1 MLNNPNP
8 LTLECQQ
15 LIQRL
20 DQLDFIDPFSQYYFN
35 EIKAIESEI
44 LRLKTRSASKTTTN
58 KNLSIGIYTS
68 NDELDLIIED
78 MKLRY
83 ANNAQH
89 ADQMETKIF
98 SNIHSYDFKAMNIK
112 IKARLDFLDIYFRVE
127 KSCTRHDIKKYLTE
141 KTKIRHFI
149 KECDSGYI
157 IRLHDMNSTHLIN
170 QRTAHLNYF
179 GLIKDSLAITEMEVA
194 LDFYS
199 YKHIALI
206 TALLKSLKLPNDTEN
221 LRIFKTQTGVFTPI
235 PSDPIILHSKIKD
248 GYNIGINHKFADEY
262 WHIYQK
268 QTDHNSQSLSEAEWR
283 IRAEKNVKVNVLS
296 KLDNRLVNIKR
307 ILLNCFKG
315 IRFTQLKKNTSLKT
329 KRLYDC
335 TVEAYGVEKVVYLDA
350 NRNLR
355 KLPKDIEMNTELNK
369 LAVNAICN
377 LAKNFSHPS

>member
-1 MLNNPNP
+1 MLNNSNP
-8 LTLECQQ
+8 LTPECQK

-20 DQLDFIDPFSQYYFN
+20 DELDSVDPFSQYYYN

-44 LRLKTRSASKTTTN
+44 LRLRTRSVRKMTTN
-58 KNLSIGIYTS
+58 KNLSVGIYTS

-78 MKLRY
+78 IGLRY

-112 IKARLDFLDIYFRVE
+112 IKACLDFLDIYFQVE

-149 KECDSGYI
+149 KESGSGYI
-157 IRLHDMNSTHLIN
+157 IRLHDMNSIHSIN
-170 QRTAHLNYF
+170 QRIAHLNHF
-179 GLIKDSLAITEMEVA
+179 GLVKASLAITEMEVA
-194 LDFYS
+194 LDFYG

-206 TALLKSLKLPNDTEN
+206 TALFKSLKLPNDTEN
-221 LRIFKTQTGVFTPI
+221 LRIFKTQIGVFTPI
-235 PSDPIILHSKIKD
+235 PFNPIILHSKIED
-248 GYNIGINHKFADEY
+248 GYNIGINHKLADEY
-262 WHIYQK
+262 WHLYRK
-268 QTDHNSQSLSEAEWR
+268 QTDQNGQPLPEEYWR
-283 IRAEKNVKVNVLS
+283 IRAEKNMKVNVLS

-307 ILLNCFKG
+307 VLLDCFKG
-315 IRFTQLKKNTSLKT
+315 IRFTQVKKNAVQKT
-329 KRLYDC
+329 KQLYDC
-335 TVEAYGVEKVVYLDA
+335 TVEAYGVEKVAYLDA

-355 KLPKDIEMNTELNK
+355 KLPKEIEMNTELNK

>member
-1 MLNNPNP
+1 MLNSSNP
-8 LTLECQQ
+8 LTLECQK

-20 DQLDFIDPFSQYYFN
+20 DQLDFIDPFSQYYYN

-44 LRLKTRSASKTTTN
+44 LRLKTKLASKTTTN
-58 KNLSIGIYTS
+58 KNLSVDIYTS

-78 MKLRY
+78 IRLRY

-112 IKARLDFLDIYFRVE
+112 IKACIDFLDIYFQVD

-149 KECDSGYI
+149 KESGSGYI
-157 IRLHDMNSTHLIN
+157 IRLHDMNSIHSIN
-170 QRTAHLNYF
+170 QRIAHLYYF
-179 GLIKDSLAITEMEVA
+179 GLVKASLAITEMEVA
-194 LDFYS
+194 LDFYG

-206 TALLKSLKLPNDTEN
+206 TALFKSLKLPNNTEN

-235 PSDPIILHSKIKD
+235 PSNPIVLHSKVEN
-248 GYNIGINHKFADEY
+248 GYNIGINHKLADEY
-262 WHIYQK
+262 WHLYLK
-268 QTDHNSQSLSEAEWR
+268 QTDQNGTPLTKSAWR
-283 IRAEKNVKVNVLS
+283 VRAEKNVKVNVLS
-296 KLDNRLVNIKR
+296 KIDNRLVSIKQV
-307 ILLNCFKG
+307 LLDCFKG
-315 IRFTQLKKNTSLKT
+315 IRFTQVKKNAIQKT
-329 KRLYDC
+329 KQLYDC
-335 TVEAYGVEKVVYLDA
+335 TVEAYGAEKVAYLDA